1 MRQTATSTHE
11 IFDRNEV
18 VDVVTEVF
26 QGDKGA
32 NEIVVQLTKDRA
44 NLDLTGY
51 DLTLTNLAPNGMI
64 QTYLPGADSPISLEG
79 NSLKW
84 VLGEFD
90 AAQVGTYIAQARLVS
105 ESQTVTVVFIK
116 YNVERSVTGRWG
128 EVQTQYPA
136 MEKLITD
143 VESLAA
149 QVKEMG
155 KSYEAFKKILED
167 KSLTWD
173 TLVGKPETF
182 PPSAHSHTEFTT
194 LANEIMVISNAQK
207 GMVKEIY
214 NGSVTI
220 PTTAWVKN
228 NVNLRYEATITHE
241 KITAETDVKFQF
253 EDSQNGKYR
262 MNFLRPATGYV
273 KAYTDS
279 IPAEAITLAMAITE
293 VVE

>member
-1 MRQTATSTHE
+1 
-11 IFDRNEV
+11 
-18 VDVVTEVF
+18 
-26 QGDKGA
+26 
-32 NEIVVQLTKDRA
+32 
-44 NLDLTGY
+44 
-51 DLTLTNLAPNGMI
+51 MI

-194 LANEIMVISNAQK
+194 LDNEIAVISNAQK

-228 NVNLRYEATITHE
+228 NVSLRYEATITHE

-273 KAYTDS
+273 PWRLRRWWNEQNGNGHGLRRGAGRTQCRTVWQRQRRRINGS
-279 IPAEAITLAMAITE
+279 
-293 VVE
+293 